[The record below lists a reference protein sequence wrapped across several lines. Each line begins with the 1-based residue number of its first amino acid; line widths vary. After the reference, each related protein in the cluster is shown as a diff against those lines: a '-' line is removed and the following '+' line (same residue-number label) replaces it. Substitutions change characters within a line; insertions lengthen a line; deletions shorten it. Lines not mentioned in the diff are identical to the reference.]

1 MAQRADKRGVLQTMS
16 YQNGRSSGDGYQTI
30 ESSMSNVGESANRI
44 FDVISFRGSGAPE
57 YLFGCRNSADE
68 SDGRILNLSHAGAAA
83 ALMEFAF

>member
-1 MAQRADKRGVLQTMS
+1 
-16 YQNGRSSGDGYQTI
+16 
-30 ESSMSNVGESANRI
+30 MSNVGESANRI

-68 SDGRILNLSHAGAAA
+68 SDGRILILSHAGAAA